1 MTIKMRYFFR
11 GLFLLCI
18 MTCMIQAASAQE
30 AVVDPAD
37 SLFNLKYAGFDFKG
51 NFAAKATSDEVNN
64 YYLVDM
70 TKLSGRFGRVYFMNE
85 MFRYAEVFNIDP
97 AISRDKI
104 WFQSN
109 KRYPE
114 KEILDLL
121 NAAMKKTG
129 EVAGSYTEPEKTKWL
144 KENDKYK

>member
-1 MTIKMRYFFR
+1 MKTFFR

-18 MTCMIQAASAQE
+18 MAFVNQAASAQE

-51 NFAAKATSDEVNN
+51 KFAAKATSDEVNN

-70 TKLSGRFGRVYFMNE
+70 TRLSGRFGRVYFMNE

-97 AISRDKI
+97 AISSDKI

-114 KEILDLL
+114 KEVLDRL